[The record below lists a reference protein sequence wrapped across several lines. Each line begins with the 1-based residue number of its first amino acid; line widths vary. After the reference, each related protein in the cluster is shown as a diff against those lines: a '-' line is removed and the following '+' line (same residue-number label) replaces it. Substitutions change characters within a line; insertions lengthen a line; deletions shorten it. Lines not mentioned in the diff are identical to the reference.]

1 MEDTARNTKKER
13 KRRIRMWKVRCDYRR
28 NKYTRG
34 GRRNGRENVAELA
47 SRGGAKKRD
56 ERERKG
62 GGREE
67 AIKSGHGNFIFPF
80 F

>member
-34 GRRNGRENVAELA
+34 GRRNGRENVVELA
-47 SRGGAKKRD
+47 SRGEGASETKGN
-56 ERERKG
+56 EREEEERK
-62 GGREE
+62 
-67 AIKSGHGNFIFPF
+67 P
-80 F
+80 

>member
-1 MEDTARNTKKER
+1 
-13 KRRIRMWKVRCDYRR
+13 MWKVRCDYRR

-34 GRRNGRENVAELA
+34 GRRNGRENVVELA
-47 SRGGAKKRD
+47 SGGERERD
-56 ERERKG
+56 EREREG
-62 GGREE
+62 GEREE